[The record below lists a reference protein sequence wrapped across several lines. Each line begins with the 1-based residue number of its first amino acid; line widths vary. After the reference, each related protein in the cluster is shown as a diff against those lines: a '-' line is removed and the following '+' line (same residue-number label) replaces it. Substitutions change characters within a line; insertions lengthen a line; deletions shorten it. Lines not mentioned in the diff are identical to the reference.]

1 MTRTGSTCKLRCPGP
16 SVNEPIAGLMPR
28 SLPMQLDYR
37 GARCNEG
44 RGAIPAVHAGEN
56 HTIQIALVGC
66 GGRGTGA
73 AANALAT
80 KSGPVKL
87 VAMADVFEHRLKSSY
102 ETLTSIGGDAGNGSP
117 DRAVAGYDPAQVDVP
132 PDRRFPRVRRLQEGH
147 GLPQAWRCRSPDH
160 PLRVPLGP
168 FRPRHRQGHQRL
180 HGEADDRR
188 WTKHAEDAGAG

>member
-1 MTRTGSTCKLRCPGP
+1 MNFWGTPDGPLRRRPW
-16 SVNEPIAGLMPR
+16 
-28 SLPMQLDYR
+28 
-37 GARCNEG
+37 

-80 KSGPVKL
+80 NSGPVKL

-132 PDRRFPRVRRLQEGH
+132 PDRRFLGFD
-147 GLPQAWRCRSPDH
+147 AYKKAMDC
-160 PLRVPLGP
+160 LRPGDVVLLTTPCAFRLGP